1 MLDVLLLYVANEPHM
16 TNKDTWDNT
25 ISNTADQNGS
35 FALDAL
41 AINFRI
47 NFYPLSLASIYDL
60 LEWHYQQHSNTA
72 DRNASCTKFQN
83 NSAKPH
89 QQWPSLLALLVWQF
103 IQALKWHLGG
113 SSLVFLIVQ
122 YYIMRS
128 VIDIWRM
135 GWVSLSPQ
143 TQYSHYSLASL
154 YTAHLTLYNTYMC
167 T

>member
-1 MLDVLLLYVANEPHM
+1 MCCFCMSPM
-16 TNKDTWDNT
+16 SPTWPIRT
-25 ISNTADQNGS
+25 LGITLSATQRTRMAV
-35 FALDAL
+35 ALDAL

-47 NFYPLSLASIYDL
+47 NFYPPSLASAYDN
-60 LEWHYQQHSNTA
+60 WNDTISNTA
-72 DRNASCTKFQN
+72 DQNASCTKFQN

-103 IQALKWHLGG
+103 IQALRWHLGG

-167 T
+167 I